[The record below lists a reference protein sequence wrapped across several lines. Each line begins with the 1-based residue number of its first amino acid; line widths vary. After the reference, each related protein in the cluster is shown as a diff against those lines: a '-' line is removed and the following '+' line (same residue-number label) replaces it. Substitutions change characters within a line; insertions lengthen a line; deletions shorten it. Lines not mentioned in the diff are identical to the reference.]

1 MIGTQSVQ
9 CEKLVD
15 LNFLKGKNGVGSN
28 GKGEELVPNPIPMGK
43 TIPDKNNIPYDQN
56 PIIIS
61 KTGVGLLDTMV
72 SIDGIEEEEYFS
84 TDGTPLPIF
93 LSPPFPTPSYQDTLI
108 KEPLQSF
115 SGLFG
120 SGAPIPILP
129 LE

>member
-9 CEKLVD
+9 CEKRVD
-15 LNFLKGKNGVGSN
+15 LNFLKGQNGVWSN
-28 GKGEELVPNPIPMGK
+28 GKGKELIPDPIHMEK
-43 TIPDKNNIPYDQN
+43 TIDDKNNILYDQN

-72 SIDGIEEEEYFS
+72 SIDVIEEEEYFS

-93 LSPPFPTPSYQDTLI
+93 SSPPFPTPSYQDTLI

-115 SGLFG
+115 SSLFG
-120 SGAPIPILP
+120 SGAPIPLLP